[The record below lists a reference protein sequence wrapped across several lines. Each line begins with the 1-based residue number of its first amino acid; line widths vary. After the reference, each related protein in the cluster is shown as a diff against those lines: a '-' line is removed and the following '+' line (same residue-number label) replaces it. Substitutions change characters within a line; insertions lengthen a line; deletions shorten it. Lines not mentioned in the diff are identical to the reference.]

1 MFPSGI
7 PLGIERLHS
16 YPENKEKR
24 SQGCCNSL
32 LESHSTALGRT
43 PVNLNIILFTLLFT
57 VFGAFIG
64 CLATLYIL
72 RRLIN
77 VRMKSFYKLL
87 NDISIYRIRLN
98 REHQKKI
105 NILKNLAAQQDE
117 SPDPLQQNDVHIS
130 EEEFLKYLNELNQLL
145 QQFKID
151 PPIPKK

>member
-1 MFPSGI
+1 M
-7 PLGIERLHS
+7 
-16 YPENKEKR
+16 NW
-24 SQGCCNSL
+24 
-32 LESHSTALGRT
+32 
-43 PVNLNIILFTLLFT
+43 NIIMFTLLFT
-57 VFGAFIG
+57 VFGAFMG

-105 NILKNLAAQQDE
+105 NILKNLAVQQDE
-117 SPDPLQQNDVHIS
+117 SPDPLQQNDVQIS
-130 EEEFLKYLNELNQLL
+130 EEEFSKYLNELNQLL

-151 PPIPKK
+151 PPVPKK